1 MCSHHYPRF
10 QKSNNSSCLMSN
22 SNVWDNTTAEG
33 TTCNPLTLK
42 ERIWMKSCSND
53 HRRQDLFLR
62 GVNLGL
68 GAGFLFQ
75 KLTNCI
81 LSAHT
86 GGNILEELTP
96 IHQTHKRSITQ
107 AATLCSHK
115 TNSGSVALTERRATQ
130 RRNAGCLSSNCGE
143 G

>member
-1 MCSHHYPRF
+1 
-10 QKSNNSSCLMSN
+10 MSN
-22 SNVWDNTTAEG
+22 SNLWDNTSAEG
-33 TTCNPLTLK
+33 TTCTPLTAK

-53 HRRQDLFLR
+53 HQRQDLFLH
-62 GVNLGL
+62 GVNFGL
-68 GAGFLFQ
+68 GAGFQFQ

-96 IHQTHKRSITQ
+96 INQTHKRSITQ

-130 RRNAGCLSSNCGE
+130 RRNAGCLISNRGE